1 MGNQGQQGYQ
11 GGPPGGGPGG
21 YGQRP
26 PPPGGFAQHGGMS
39 QQPPGGGNYGQQQQQ
54 QFQGGPGQP
63 QGGRSGPNANRGL
76 QWVSASD
83 GFIPD
88 KAVQGGVE
96 KDGAPLF
103 VARAMYKGGLH
114 PGKAGRHI
122 ENGGCA
128 IGFGHK
134 EVNVREYQVLCG
146 DASQLHWVKQDG
158 QLSIKGF
165 KPVEGGHE
173 DSGEPLYIAKTMTEG
188 SQQLGKCAPHI
199 KKGMS
204 YPYGHKELTTEN
216 YMATAGL
223 GKREEIFGNLEQV
236 SKYRPTFFA
245 IAKNYLGES
254 KLQVNPLVLR
264 SKQPLNVAKMQD
276 KHWSDIRHKI
286 KPPVD
291 KATMAV
297 LEERARTGIIDT
309 TSWLASEEDR
319 SALERW
325 TKTWVKMPPKRQI
338 IRYYRTLLE
347 QVTMMEVK
355 PVEVPNTGKYV
366 KSMARRN
373 TVDAVGR
380 EKPDLVPKKSYVFT
394 KSLLSGKRGL
404 GAANLIDMAGLDI
417 SKG

>member
-1 MGNQGQQGYQ
+1 
-11 GGPPGGGPGG
+11 
-21 YGQRP
+21 
-26 PPPGGFAQHGGMS
+26 
-39 QQPPGGGNYGQQQQQ
+39 
-54 QFQGGPGQP
+54 
-63 QGGRSGPNANRGL
+63 
-76 QWVSASD
+76 
-83 GFIPD
+83 
-88 KAVQGGVE
+88 
-96 KDGAPLF
+96 
-103 VARAMYKGGLH
+103 
-114 PGKAGRHI
+114 
-122 ENGGCA
+122 
-128 IGFGHK
+128 

-146 DASQLHWVKQDG
+146 DASQLYWVKQDG

-173 DSGEPLYIAKTMTEG
+173 DSGEPLYIAKTLTEG

-216 YMATAGL
+216 YMVLADFIQSYAKSKFRGGLSDRNYERAHKRLRNARTRANKHRYVDVISVLEFGYGRKGPRRVHMLNATAGL

-236 SKYRPTFFA
+236 SKYRPAFYA
-245 IAKNYLGES
+245 IAKDCLGDK
-254 KLQVNPLVLR
+254 KLLVNPLALR

-276 KHWSDIRHKI
+276 KHWSDVRHKI

-297 LEERARTGIIDT
+297 LEERARTGIVDT
-309 TSWLASEEDR
+309 TSLLASEEDK

-355 PVEVPNTGKYV
+355 TLEVPNTGKYV

-380 EKPDLVPKKSYVFT
+380 EKPDFIPKKSYVFT
-394 KSLLSGKRGL
+394 KSLLAGKRGL

-417 SKG
+417 SNA